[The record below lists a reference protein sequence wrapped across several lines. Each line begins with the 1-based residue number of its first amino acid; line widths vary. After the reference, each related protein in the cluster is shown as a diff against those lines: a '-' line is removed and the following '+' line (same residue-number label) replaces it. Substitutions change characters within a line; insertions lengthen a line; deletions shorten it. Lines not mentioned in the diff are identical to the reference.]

1 MPIAAAEPFPSHS
14 ARNARSWPPGTTDT
28 QWVCFFNGRAGSR
41 AQAVFGTKEEARQF
55 ADRHARFTTPREM
68 PLKWED
74 TNQSTTL
81 TTQLGDYVIMPIDD

>member
-1 MPIAAAEPFPSHS
+1 M
-14 ARNARSWPPGTTDT
+14 
-28 QWVCFFNGRAGSR
+28 
-41 AQAVFGTKEEARQF
+41 FGTKEEARQF